1 MIQEG
6 SPTLTLSH
14 VNFGDVQILRH
25 NPRDMSGVMG
35 SSYAI
40 HPVRM
45 NQVKP
50 VVFIETSEG
59 QTETRKHALTNIQ
72 STPQLGAIV

>member
-35 SSYAI
+35 SPYAI

-45 NQVKP
+45 NQMQP
-50 VVFIETSEG
+50 VV
-59 QTETRKHALTNIQ
+59 NIYKIKLQ
-72 STPQLGAIV
+72 RVKLRLENMP